1 MKVKKRD
8 GSLEEMRYDK
18 ITKRIQYF
26 CDDLDK
32 EYIDPTLITLKVTQ
46 GIYDGI
52 TTNELDTLAA
62 ETAASLVTTH
72 PDYAKLAGR
81 LAVSNLHKTTPK
93 KFSQSIKELYSFVES
108 KTGKETSLIAND
120 VYQFVIQNK
129 EILDNAIKQDRDF
142 DFDYFGIKTLE
153 RSYLLKNGSKIVER
167 PQYMYMRVAVGICNG
182 DIEMALKIYD
192 DLSLQYYTHATP
204 TLFNAGTVRPQMS
217 SCFLVANKGDD
228 IDNLFDTIKDV
239 AKISKWAGG
248 IGLHV
253 HDVRGKGSYI
263 KGTGGESDGLIP
275 MMKTYNEVARW
286 INQCF
291 SPETLL
297 YTSEGIKRIDEI
309 KSGDLVLT
317 KERKYSEVG
326 EVFCYQQNGG
336 MIEIETKSS
345 LKPLILTDG
354 HPLFGFKNTYNRIS
368 RENSD
373 YLNQLE
379 KGIVSPDWIDSGE
392 YKVGDFI
399 GKPIPKEI
407 IDVDDFTE
415 DDAFIYGLLLGDGHI
430 SKNEVGIS
438 FNKLTN
444 DKEVDFVKKYLSK
457 KDINFWE
464 YTISDKPYLSIRFS
478 LSKLSW
484 LSYEQLYD
492 DKKKKRIHKKYS
504 HLPLKKS
511 IKIILG
517 LIKSDGGVYR
527 KNEIHFYNTSESLIE
542 DISYQILR
550 FGVPT
555 YGKWSNR
562 ENNSVYLK
570 ENGCT
575 QEFTLSCDLRIPSF
589 NELATLLNVEE
600 ITKKNW
606 IIWDNIL
613 YTRITSVK
621 MLDNYDGKVYD
632 LKIKENDEDPS
643 YTLTSCLVHNG
654 GKRKGSFAVYLEPWH
669 SDIFEFIDL
678 RKNHG
683 KEELRARD
691 LFLAMWTPNLFMK
704 RVEEDGDWSL
714 FSPDEAPGL
723 SDVYDDPYKFT
734 QEFTELY
741 EKYEKE
747 GRARKVV
754 KARKLMDA
762 ILTAQIETGTPY
774 MLYKDAANYKSNQKN
789 LGTIKSSNLCITG
802 DQRVVT
808 TKGYLT
814 AKELHEIDEELE
826 LFNDS
831 EIVKSSK
838 MIKRGENEDVYKITL
853 ENGMEHKVTP
863 YHGIPIVDSRNN
875 ITRVECKDL
884 KIGDKIPIQTKKGLF
899 GNVEMTEEAF
909 LLGLYQSDGTQSLN
923 TLYFDI
929 WENDFDLIDEI
940 EKSVS
945 NLYKKYDYTPRYS
958 NKGGEFIN
966 CEVKF
971 STVKK
976 KRLTSQFF
984 KKDLKFEKGYI
995 PNWIWSSNEKTQ
1007 WSYLR
1012 GLLYADGTVH
1022 VSNSKGNPI
1031 QISYTDIN
1039 IDFLK
1044 ELQILFNNLGLQT
1057 SIRLLRKE
1065 SYNLLPD
1072 GKGGKKYFKCKDCF
1086 RLIIGNKNDALVL
1099 NENTGFLDRKGI
1111 KLENKTYRNNTKK
1124 GYKVISIDYVGKED
1138 VYCPTIY
1145 NNEHIFISQGLKTFN
1160 CSEIIE
1166 FSSPEEQAVCNLA
1179 SIALP
1184 KYITDDVFNH
1194 KLLYEYTYQ
1203 VVKNLNNVIDL
1214 NFYPTKETM
1223 TSNMRHRPIGIGVQ
1237 GLADV
1242 FCLLSLPFESN
1253 EADKLQI
1260 EIFETIYFA
1269 ALTSSKDLAQKNGS
1283 YETFNGSPLSEG
1295 IFQYQL
1301 WNKKDEDNSG
1311 RWDWKSL
1318 REEILKHGV
1327 RNSLLVA
1334 PMPTAS
1340 TAQILGN
1347 NEAFEPFTTN
1357 LYTRRTLSG
1366 EFVMI
1371 NKHLIKMLL
1380 EKDLWSEDIKKKLII
1395 ENGSVQNIP
1404 EIPTDIKEIFKT
1416 VWEMSQ
1422 KRILMMASNRS
1433 VYIDQS
1439 QSLNLF
1445 IDNVTKQKLL
1455 AAHIYGWKLGL
1466 KTGMYYLRTRSAV
1479 DPLKGLGIDTSSVNT
1494 FVIKNDT
1501 NIIEPI
1507 KPTDSLFDCEGC
1519 SS

>member
-32 EYIDPTLITLKVTQ
+32 NHIDPTLITLKVTQ

-52 TTNELDTLAA
+52 STNELDILAS

-81 LAVSNLHKTTPK
+81 LTVSNLHKTTPK
-93 KFSQSIKELYSFVES
+93 KFSQSIKELYSFIEI
-108 KTGKETSLIAND
+108 KTGKESSLISSEI
-120 VYQFVIQNK
+120 YQFVIQNK
-129 EILDNAIKQDRDF
+129 DALDSYIKQERDF

-153 RSYLLKNGSKIVER
+153 RSYLLKNGQKIIER
-167 PQYMYMRVAVGICNG
+167 PQYMYMRVAVGICKG
-182 DIEMALKIYD
+182 DLDMAFKIYD
-192 DLSLQYYTHATP
+192 GLSQHFYTHATP

-217 SCFLVANKGDD
+217 SCFLIGNKGDD
-228 IDNLFDTIKDV
+228 IDGLFDTIKDV

-263 KGTGGESDGLIP
+263 KGTGGESDGLVP
-275 MMKTYNEVARW
+275 MLKTYNEVARW

-326 EVFCYQQNGG
+326 EVFSYQQNGG

-345 LKPLILTDG
+345 LKSLILTDG

-368 RENSD
+368 RENTD

-379 KGIVSPDWIDSGE
+379 KGIVVPDWIDSGE

-430 SKNEVGIS
+430 TRKEVGIS

-464 YTISDKPYLSIRFS
+464 YTIDDKPYVSIKFS

-492 DKKKKRIHKKYS
+492 DKKKKRINKKYS
-504 HLPLKKS
+504 HLPLNKS

-555 YGKWSNR
+555 YGKWTNR

-575 QEFTLSCDLRIPSF
+575 QEFTMSCDLRIPSF
-589 NELATLLNVEE
+589 NELATLLNVDEV
-600 ITKKNW
+600 TKKNW
-606 IIWDNIL
+606 IVWDNIL

-654 GKRKGSFAVYLEPWH
+654 GKRKGSFAIYLEPWH
-669 SDIFEFIDL
+669 SDIFDFIDL

-683 KEELRARD
+683 KEEMRARD
-691 LFLAMWTPNLFMK
+691 LFLAMWTPDLFMK

-741 EKYEKE
+741 EKYEKQ
-747 GRARKVV
+747 GIARKVV

-789 LGTIKSSNLCITG
+789 LGTIKSSNLC
-802 DQRVVT
+802 
-808 TKGYLT
+808 
-814 AKELHEIDEELE
+814 
-826 LFNDS
+826 
-831 EIVKSSK
+831 
-838 MIKRGENEDVYKITL
+838 
-853 ENGMEHKVTP
+853 
-863 YHGIPIVDSRNN
+863 
-875 ITRVECKDL
+875 
-884 KIGDKIPIQTKKGLF
+884 
-899 GNVEMTEEAF
+899 
-909 LLGLYQSDGTQSLN
+909 
-923 TLYFDI
+923 
-929 WENDFDLIDEI
+929 
-940 EKSVS
+940 
-945 NLYKKYDYTPRYS
+945 
-958 NKGGEFIN
+958 
-966 CEVKF
+966 
-971 STVKK
+971 
-976 KRLTSQFF
+976 
-984 KKDLKFEKGYI
+984 
-995 PNWIWSSNEKTQ
+995 
-1007 WSYLR
+1007 
-1012 GLLYADGTVH
+1012 
-1022 VSNSKGNPI
+1022 
-1031 QISYTDIN
+1031 
-1039 IDFLK
+1039 
-1044 ELQILFNNLGLQT
+1044 
-1057 SIRLLRKE
+1057 
-1065 SYNLLPD
+1065 
-1072 GKGGKKYFKCKDCF
+1072 
-1086 RLIIGNKNDALVL
+1086 
-1099 NENTGFLDRKGI
+1099 
-1111 KLENKTYRNNTKK
+1111 
-1124 GYKVISIDYVGKED
+1124 
-1138 VYCPTIY
+1138 
-1145 NNEHIFISQGLKTFN
+1145 
-1160 CSEIIE
+1160 SEIIE
-1166 FSSPEEQAVCNLA
+1166 YSSPTEQAVCNLA

-1184 KYITDDVFNH
+1184 KYIVDGEFNH
-1194 KLLYEYTYQ
+1194 QLLYEYTYQ
-1203 VVKNLNNVIDL
+1203 IVKNLNNVIDL
-1214 NFYPTKETM
+1214 NFYPTEETKR
-1223 TSNMRHRPIGIGVQ
+1223 SNMRHRPIGIGVQ

-1242 FCLLSLPFESN
+1242 FCSLMLPFESDQ
-1253 EADKLQI
+1253 ADKLQT

-1269 ALTSSKDLAQKNGS
+1269 SLSSSKDLAKENGH
-1283 YETFNGSPLSEG
+1283 YETFIGSPLSQG
-1295 IFQYQL
+1295 LFQYEL

-1311 RWDWKSL
+1311 RWDWKKL
-1318 REEILKHGV
+1318 REEILSFGV

-1371 NKHLIKMLL
+1371 NKHLIKILL
-1380 EKDLWSEDIKKKLII
+1380 DKNLWSEDIKKKLII

-1404 EIPTDIKEIFKT
+1404 EIPTDIKEVFKT

-1422 KRILMMASNRS
+1422 KRILMMAANRS

-1479 DPLKGLGIDTSSVNT
+1479 DPLKGLGIDTSIVNNLI
-1494 FVIKNDT
+1494 IKNNTD
-1501 NIIEPI
+1501 IIESI

-1519 SS
+1519 GS

>member
-464 YTISDKPYLSIRFS
+464 YTIIDKPYLSIRFS

-789 LGTIKSSNLCITG
+789 LGTIKSSNLC
-802 DQRVVT
+802 
-808 TKGYLT
+808 
-814 AKELHEIDEELE
+814 
-826 LFNDS
+826 
-831 EIVKSSK
+831 
-838 MIKRGENEDVYKITL
+838 
-853 ENGMEHKVTP
+853 
-863 YHGIPIVDSRNN
+863 
-875 ITRVECKDL
+875 
-884 KIGDKIPIQTKKGLF
+884 
-899 GNVEMTEEAF
+899 
-909 LLGLYQSDGTQSLN
+909 
-923 TLYFDI
+923 
-929 WENDFDLIDEI
+929 
-940 EKSVS
+940 
-945 NLYKKYDYTPRYS
+945 
-958 NKGGEFIN
+958 
-966 CEVKF
+966 
-971 STVKK
+971 
-976 KRLTSQFF
+976 
-984 KKDLKFEKGYI
+984 
-995 PNWIWSSNEKTQ
+995 
-1007 WSYLR
+1007 
-1012 GLLYADGTVH
+1012 
-1022 VSNSKGNPI
+1022 
-1031 QISYTDIN
+1031 
-1039 IDFLK
+1039 
-1044 ELQILFNNLGLQT
+1044 
-1057 SIRLLRKE
+1057 
-1065 SYNLLPD
+1065 
-1072 GKGGKKYFKCKDCF
+1072 
-1086 RLIIGNKNDALVL
+1086 
-1099 NENTGFLDRKGI
+1099 
-1111 KLENKTYRNNTKK
+1111 
-1124 GYKVISIDYVGKED
+1124 
-1138 VYCPTIY
+1138 
-1145 NNEHIFISQGLKTFN
+1145 
-1160 CSEIIE
+1160 SEIIE

-1184 KYITDDVFNH
+1184 KYITDNVFNH
-1194 KLLYEYTYQ
+1194 ELLYEYTYQ

-1479 DPLKGLGIDTSSVNT
+1479 DPLKGLGIDTSIVNT